1 MIFMAKRYRRLAAAA
16 VLSAMFATPAVAD
29 DGALARGA
37 AAFDN
42 GQISTARIELLNA
55 IKDDPGNPV
64 AHLLQAQVYL
74 AISNGVAAEAE
85 LDLAMR
91 NGVKPANIHHLMAQ
105 AWLLQGDPDRALSE
119 ADPSRVPVAFAADAA
134 RIRGRAQAV
143 LDQDDAAKA
152 EFAEAVRLAPNNAS
166 AWADLARYR
175 LREGDRSGAASAA
188 ARAIRLES
196 RRTDLLVLEG
206 IIARLQVGKQAS
218 LKWFDRALE
227 VDPNDVPALLEKA
240 ATLAD
245 LGRNREMLA
254 VSRKALNLSPGN
266 PLAFYLQAVV
276 AARAGNWPLAAML
289 MQRTQGVLDD
299 VPAVLLI
306 EGIVAYRTGNPN
318 SAIDALTRLLSRQPA
333 NVTARRALGA
343 AQSAVGDNIG
353 AIETLGPLA
362 DLAGADTRTLELLAR
377 AYDASGQSEAA
388 APYLARVA
396 QRGTALALQR
406 QGLPQR
412 RAAAMTALREGR
424 WRDAA
429 MLGSTV
435 IAGAPASFDG
445 YNLRGVARMSLG
457 DRAGAIADFRAAI
470 TRAGGRPE
478 PSRNLAEAYM
488 LTGDLTQARRAI
500 APFVGAGSR
509 DAASLLLAGRITG
522 KAGNNAEAASLL
534 RNAVALVPT
543 ELAPRRLLI
552 EALMRDKDPAA
563 ALAAARETAQVIAD
577 NPAALSLLARI
588 EAQTVS
594 RAAAVVT
601 LRRAVALP
609 DGAPAYA
616 DLTQLYLGAGHLEE
630 ALAAAQAYAQALP
643 QSAAGPLLVGDV
655 LTAAG
660 RDGAAAGA
668 YGRAKAISFN
678 AAVAT
683 RLVAAQ
689 RRAGQLDAALSTARA
704 FASAN
709 PHSTTGALL
718 VADVLMQ
725 SENWARVIDSYEAIR
740 RQQGDKDPVMIN
752 NLAWARYRSGDT
764 ADALTLAAKAH
775 AMTPQSGAV
784 ADTYGWILFKTGHDR
799 DQGLALLRRAATA
812 SPTNPGVRWHL
823 AQALVAKGDK
833 VAAAGEIRAA
843 LALPRF
849 TEAGSARALLARLS

>member
-1 MIFMAKRYRRLAAAA
+1 MIFMAKPFRRAAAA
-16 VLSAMFATPAVAD
+16 VLLAMLAAPAAAD

-37 AAFDN
+37 AAFSN

-55 IKDDPGNPV
+55 IKDDPGSAI
-64 AHLLQAQVYL
+64 AHLLQARVYL
-74 AISNGVAAEAE
+74 AIGNGVAAEAE

-91 NGVKPANIHHLMAQ
+91 NGIKPARIHHLMAE

-152 EFAEAVRLAPNNAS
+152 EFANAVRLAPHNAS

-175 LREGDRSGAASAA
+175 LHEGDRSGAAHAA
-188 ARAIRLES
+188 ARAIRLQP
-196 RRTDLLVLEG
+196 RRTDLLVLAG
-206 IIARLQVGKQAS
+206 IITRLQVGKQAA
-218 LKWFDRALE
+218 LKWFDRALSI
-227 VDPNDVPALLEKA
+227 DPNDVPALLEKS

-254 VSRKALNLSPGN
+254 VSRKALHLSPGN
-266 PLAFYLQAVV
+266 SLAFYLQAVL
-276 AARAGNWPLAAML
+276 AARVGDWPLAAML

-299 VPAVLLI
+299 VPAVLLVQ
-306 EGIVAYRTGNPN
+306 GLVAYRTGNTN
-318 SAIDALTRLLSRQPA
+318 ASIDALVRLLNKQPA
-333 NVTARRALGA
+333 NIAGRRALGA

-353 AIETLGPLA
+353 AIETLRPLA
-362 DLAGADTRTLELLAR
+362 DLPGADLRTLTLLAR
-377 AYDASGQSEAA
+377 AYDASGQPDAA
-388 APYLARVA
+388 APYLARIA
-396 QRGTALALQR
+396 QRGTALALQK
-406 QGLPQR
+406 QSLPQR
-412 RAAAMTALREGR
+412 RAAAMLALREGR

-429 MLGSTV
+429 MLGNTV
-435 IAGAPASFDG
+435 VAGAPGSFDG

-470 TRAGGRPE
+470 ARAGGRPE
-478 PSRNLAEAYM
+478 PSRNLAEVYL
-488 LTGDLTQARRAI
+488 LTGDPARAREAM

-509 DAASLLLAGRITG
+509 DAASLVLAGRIAG

-534 RNAVALVPT
+534 RNAVAIVPK
-543 ELAPRRLLI
+543 ELAPRRLLV
-552 EALMRDKDPAA
+552 EALLRDKDPAA
-563 ALAAARETAQVIAD
+563 ALAEARATAQMIPD
-577 NPAALSLLARI
+577 NPAALSLLARV
-588 EAQTVS
+588 EATTVS
-594 RAAAVVT
+594 RAAAAAT
-601 LRRAVALP
+601 LRRATALP

-630 ALAAAQAYAQALP
+630 ALATAQAYAQALP

-668 YGRAKAISFN
+668 YGRARAINFN

-704 FASAN
+704 FATAN

-725 SENWARVIDSYEAIR
+725 SENWTRAIDSYEAIR
-740 RQQGDKDPVMIN
+740 RQQGDRDPVMLN
-752 NLAWARYRSGDT
+752 NLAWARYRTGD
-764 ADALTLAAKAH
+764 ANAAMTLAAKAH
-775 AMTPQSGAV
+775 AMMPQSGAA
-784 ADTYGWILFKTGHDR
+784 ADTYGWILFKTGRDR
-799 DQGLALLRRAATA
+799 DQGLTLLRRAATA

-823 AQALVAKGDK
+823 AQALAAKGDK
-833 VAAAGEIRAA
+833 AAAAGEIRAA

-849 TEAGSARALLARLS
+849 TDAGSARALLARLS